1 MTTKINND
9 IIQFEIIPQVN
20 ESKEF
25 IEIAT
30 DFSNPLDIVR
40 EAISNSYDAKA
51 KKISIFFEVIDDY
64 GFPTLKITIE
74 DDGTGM
80 DKDGLQSFFDL
91 GNSLRRGLEDYIG
104 EKGHGTKIYLNS
116 KKIIVTTSK
125 NGCVYQ
131 AELNEPFKNLYN
143 NKIPVVSVK
152 KLTENILQH
161 NGTRIEIYGYNNN
174 QRQKFTHDI
183 LKDYIMWFTKHGSV
197 EKVFYPEK
205 YSDVK
210 LYLKGLGVDEP
221 EIIDWGHV
229 FPKESKNTTELF
241 DDLLAEAPSHYSKI
255 IKKQGHLKN
264 SPEVKYDAIFA
275 IEGTKVKYN
284 YNKMIRRK
292 GYIAPEGAYTIQERY
307 GLWLC
312 KDYIPIQR
320 KNEWIT
326 SKGSEYTKFH
336 AFFNC
341 QDLKLT
347 ANRGSIENTRNEL
360 LKDIEN

>member
-161 NGTRIEIYGYNNN
+161 NGTRIEIYGY
-174 QRQKFTHDI
+174 
-183 LKDYIMWFTKHGSV
+183 
-197 EKVFYPEK
+197 
-205 YSDVK
+205 
-210 LYLKGLGVDEP
+210 
-221 EIIDWGHV
+221 
-229 FPKESKNTTELF
+229 SKK
-241 DDLLAEAPSHYSKI
+241 SK
-255 IKKQGHLKN
+255 
-264 SPEVKYDAIFA
+264 
-275 IEGTKVKYN
+275 
-284 YNKMIRRK
+284 
-292 GYIAPEGAYTIQERY
+292 
-307 GLWLC
+307 
-312 KDYIPIQR
+312 
-320 KNEWIT
+320 
-326 SKGSEYTKFH
+326 
-336 AFFNC
+336 
-341 QDLKLT
+341 
-347 ANRGSIENTRNEL
+347 
-360 LKDIEN
+360 